1 MDVWYAY
8 VILNQYIPIKYW
20 TYLLVT
26 NWFHIKYT
34 HCFLKWFF
42 KSITRLV
49 VIFILQYRTCPNTCT
64 SIRIL
69 HSLPPP
75 SYLLSCLMK
84 RYRLPTFEISNEKKV
99 EIMKLKNVLS
109 EIISFVFFSVIRCF
123 RYFCTKCSRCFYKFT
138 TVAKIN
144 YCATSKNSCLQNICS
159 IGGLEDRYMYWDQ
172 KEAICF
178 ASVSTS

>member
-1 MDVWYAY
+1 
-8 VILNQYIPIKYW
+8 
-20 TYLLVT
+20 
-26 NWFHIKYT
+26 
-34 HCFLKWFF
+34 
-42 KSITRLV
+42 
-49 VIFILQYRTCPNTCT
+49 
-64 SIRIL
+64 
-69 HSLPPP
+69 
-75 SYLLSCLMK
+75 MK

-123 RYFCTKCSRCFYKFT
+123 RYSYLVVCTKHIRCFYKFT

-159 IGGLEDRYMYWDQ
+159 IDGLEDRYMYWDQ

-178 ASVSTS
+178 ASVSTSKVNSFLLIEYHRYSLVIHVCILYK